1 MLKFPELTFWQKG
14 FFYLCKTKVMKS
26 FFCFVWFALVS
37 EQKNQSGVGCFVN
50 QITASVL

>member
-26 FFCFVWFALVS
+26 FVRFGWIAFVS

-50 QITASVL
+50 QITAFVL